1 MKKVVLLAVTVLL
14 YIGVNA
20 QIVSSRSVGV
30 KSAKRTSETLNYWR
44 VGLNMMKFAGDNEDD
59 WKSKAGYTVT
69 YGFMKPMGNFGMYWG
84 MEFGLGSRGAKNEFD
99 GGEVTQIAHNVQYSP
114 FNLGYRYGI
123 SNALKIDVHV
133 GAYASFDY
141 AGKIKIDN
149 AGDEDKFNIGEWND
163 DWDDGGLG
171 MDWRRYDVGL
181 NAGFGIWYNNFNLDF
196 NFQRGFIEA
205 EKDGEYYTSNFMIRL
220 GMAF

>member
-1 MKKVVLLAVTVLL
+1 MKKVVLLAIAVLL

-30 KSAKRTSETLNYWR
+30 NAAKSTSETLNYFR
-44 VGLNMMKFAGDNEDD
+44 AGINMMKFAGDADD
-59 WKSKAGYTVT
+59 SESKTGYSVT
-69 YGFMKPMGNFGMYWG
+69 YGFMKPMGSFGMYWG
-84 MEFGLGSRGAKNEFD
+84 MEFGLGSRGGKSGDEF
-99 GGEVTQIAHNVQYSP
+99 TQIAHNVQYSP
-114 FNLGYRYGI
+114 FHLGYRYGFTD
-123 SNALKIDVHV
+123 ALKVDVHV

-141 AGKIKIDN
+141 AGKIKIDVN
-149 AGDEDKFNIGEWND
+149 GDKSEFNIGDWNED
-163 DWDDGGLG
+163 LEDGGLE

-181 NAGFGIWYNNFNLDF
+181 NAGIGIWYNNFNLDF

-220 GMAF
+220 GIAF